1 MRQKTICMISF
12 DDTEIAFRSKS
23 KSQLR
28 KAYYLFKLMGKPLLS
43 ILGGQ
48 IANVA
53 IKMHIPITGLI
64 KSTIFQQFCGGESI
78 ENCSDRID
86 ELAKH
91 NIATILDYSIE
102 GKASEKDFKK
112 TMQETIAVLNF
123 AHKNKNIPFAV
134 FKITGLA
141 RFQLLEKVN
150 LDEKLNAKEQQ
161 EYDRVI
167 HRINKI
173 CKKAHQYKI
182 PIMIDAEE
190 SWIQDAIDSIV
201 ETMMKTFNK
210 EQAIIYNTIQM
221 YRHDRLDYLKKNT
234 SRL

>member
-1 MRQKTICMISF
+1 MISF

-23 KSQLR
+23 KSELR

-43 ILGGQ
+43 KLGGQ

-78 ENCSDRID
+78 ENCSDKID

-91 NIATILDYSIE
+91 NIATILDYSVE

-112 TMQETIAVLNF
+112 TMEQTIAVLNF

-141 RFQLLEKVN
+141 RFQLLEKIN
-150 LDEKLNAKEQQ
+150 LDEELSTSEQQ

-190 SWIQDAIDSIV
+190 SWIQ
-201 ETMMKTFNK
+201 EC
-210 EQAIIYNTIQM
+210 Y
-221 YRHDRLDYLKKNT
+221 
-234 SRL
+234 